1 MGELYS
7 ISTWHLQSSFVL
19 QCIAAIACAE
29 IPHGQWLEVVDILQN
44 ITVQTSS
51 TNALKEQALE
61 TIGYICQDIVSSFWF
76 YACDVIFTVLC
87 TVKPLVVADLLSSVI
102 SFPKYQKFLQKSPQ
116 LPYANVAKF

>member
-1 MGELYS
+1 MSL
-7 ISTWHLQSSFVL
+7 FVL

-29 IPHGQWLEVVDILQN
+29 IPHGQWLEVVDVLQN

-76 YACDVIFTVLC
+76 NVCGLIHCLQCLYLF
-87 TVKPLVVADLLSSVI
+87 LLLRAVC
-102 SFPKYQKFLQKSPQ
+102 
-116 LPYANVAKF
+116 

>member
-1 MGELYS
+1 MSL
-7 ISTWHLQSSFVL
+7 FVL

-29 IPHGQWLEVVDILQN
+29 IPHGQWLEVVDVLQN

-76 YACDVIFTVLC
+76 NVLWFNPLFTML
-87 TVKPLVVADLLSSVI
+87 I
-102 SFPKYQKFLQKSPQ
+102 SFPL
-116 LPYANVAKF
+116 VRVVC